1 MYILLKTGW
10 NSLMEGMRNCSGQ
23 EDPVELLASQNEAV
37 EKAVLQGLQQKNQKK
52 ETLVKRKEWEL
63 QAKQA
68 YLGQQQKI

>member
-1 MYILLKTGW
+1 
-10 NSLMEGMRNCSGQ
+10 MEGMRSCSGQ